1 MGYRD
6 FMNRF
11 STTKVGRRTA
21 IVVASRLDPILYRIS
36 GGRLTSV
43 GPQVIP
49 QLVLTT
55 TGRKSGKTRRVQLG
69 YTADGDDYILVA
81 SNFGQEH
88 HPGWAY
94 NLLAD
99 SKAEVQLG
107 GDTIQVTAT
116 QVSDSE
122 KAELWP
128 RLEGNIPQLEK
139 YVGLTDRDIK
149 VFRLTRRSRNGSS

>member
-1 MGYRD
+1 MGYRN
-6 FMNRF
+6 FMNRL
-11 STTKVGRRTA
+11 STTRFGRRTA
-21 IVVASRLDPILYRIS
+21 IVVLSRLDPILYRMS

-55 TGRKSGKTRRVQLG
+55 TGRKSGKTRRVSLG
-69 YTADGDDYILVA
+69 YTADDDDYILVA

-88 HPGWAY
+88 HPGWAH

-99 SKAEVQLG
+99 PEAEVQLG
-107 GDTIQVTAT
+107 GDTIPVTAT
-116 QVSDSE
+116 QVSDSD

-128 RLEGNIPQLEK
+128 RLEGNIPQLET

-149 VFRLTRRSRNGSS
+149 VFRLTRRSPNGSS